1 VPHEC
6 AAQSGNPVVPHECAA
21 QSGNPVV
28 PHECAAQSGNPVV
41 PHECAAAK
49 QGVGRMITGRKGR
62 SKLALLAVV
71 VASGLLVA
79 AIVGFFSP
87 SPGKGKRVVVFSPH
101 WEGIT
106 KEFGW
111 GFTEWMKKKH
121 GTEARIEVLDVGGGT
136 GDILRYI
143 ESSYRKSPD
152 GIGVDVIFGG
162 GVPAHASLAEKGFLE
177 RAALPVLVQSNL
189 AQSIGGMPL
198 HDPVGRWF
206 GAAMSGFGIVSNRR
220 IVERMELPGA
230 ADWSRLAHPRLF
242 GWVASGD
249 PTSSGSVLACFEVI
263 LQAYGFERGYSLI
276 TRIAGNVGAFD
287 VRGNAAARS
296 VGLGQSAYG
305 LSIDIYAYEQ
315 VARAGSENIGF
326 VMPRRFTVITPDP
339 IAILKG
345 APNRELARRFVEYVL
360 SRDGQKL
367 WYVKAGHPG
376 GPRKYGL
383 NRLPVI
389 RNLYGSDLPTAVTVN
404 PFEWGGG
411 FQFDQTLARKRSRVF
426 SGLARATILECH
438 SELRE
443 AWAAVIAAGV
453 VDHPELVRELGK
465 APVTDEELVALS
477 RRWSVDAAFRQKTTA
492 EWSRFAREKLE
503 RVREKALRTAEG
515 NRR

>member
-1 VPHEC
+1 MV
-6 AAQSGNPVVPHECAA
+6 
-21 QSGNPVV
+21 
-28 PHECAAQSGNPVV
+28 
-41 PHECAAAK
+41 
-49 QGVGRMITGRKGR
+49 TGRKGR
-62 SKLALLAVV
+62 SKLALVGVV
-71 VASGLLVA
+71 VVSGLLIVA
-79 AIVGFFSP
+79 VVSFFSP
-87 SPGKGKRVVVFSPH
+87 SPGEGERVVVLSPH

-143 ESSYRKSPD
+143 ESSYRRSPD

-162 GVPAHASLAEKGFLE
+162 GVPAHASLAEKGFLQ
-177 RAALPVLVQSNL
+177 RAALPVLVESNI
-189 AQSIGGMPL
+189 AQTIGGMAL
-198 HDPVGRWF
+198 HDPIGRWF
-206 GAAMSGFGIVSNRR
+206 GAAMSGFGIISNSR
-220 IVERMELPGA
+220 IVERMELPGV

-242 GWVASGD
+242 GWIASGD

-263 LQAYGFERGYSLI
+263 LQAYGFERGYSII

-305 LSIDIYAYEQ
+305 LSIDIFAYEQ

-345 APNRELARRFVEYVL
+345 APNRELARRFLEYVL

-376 GPRKYGL
+376 GPREYGL

-389 RNLYGSDLPTAVTVN
+389 RDLYASDLPTAVTVN

-411 FQFDQTLARKRSRVF
+411 FKFDQALARKRSRVF
-426 SGLARATILECH
+426 SGLARATILDCH
-438 SELRE
+438 AQLRE
-443 AWAAVIAAGV
+443 AWSAVIAAGV

-477 RRWSVDAAFRQKTTA
+477 RRFSVDAAFRQKTSA
-492 EWSRFAREKLE
+492 EWSRFAREKFKG
-503 RVREKALRTAEG
+503 VREKALRTAES